1 MSPPAVTPPPY
12 RRGGEGTPLVLLH
25 GMTSSWRAWRPIM
38 PMLERH
44 HDVYAI
50 TMPGHLGGRPM
61 PEGEPVTIDAI
72 VDELCV
78 QLDELGLD
86 RPHVAGNSLGGWVAL
101 ELARRG
107 RARSVVALSPAGAW
121 AMPLDMY
128 RLLSLFRIGAV
139 IAGWGPMQRLAG
151 VPCLRR
157 ILLRSVVE
165 HADRYSADEV
175 EVLFDDMAGC
185 TVLGPLLSRAT
196 VDGPIRDFEPDPGA
210 DVTADGHRPCPV
222 RIAWAGSDRTIP
234 FRRYGRPMLEAVPD
248 ADFVVLPGVGHVP
261 MVDNPELVAWTIL
274 QHTRYS
280 VPRGTG

>member
-1 MSPPAVTPPPY
+1 MTPGYGPATPPPLH
-12 RRGGEGTPLVLLH
+12 RGGSGSPLVLLH
-25 GMTSSWRAWRPIM
+25 GMTSSWRAWQPIL
-38 PMLERH
+38 PFVERH
-44 HDVYAI
+44 HDTWSI

-61 PEGEPVTIDAI
+61 TGDAPVTIDAI

-78 QLDELGLD
+78 QFDELGLD
-86 RPHVAGNSLGGWVAL
+86 RPHLAGNSLGGWVAL

-121 AMPLDMY
+121 SMPRDMY
-128 RLLSLFRIGAV
+128 RLLSMFRLGALV
-139 IAGWGPMQRLAG
+139 AGWGPMQRLAT

-157 ILLRSVVE
+157 MLMRTIAE
-165 HADRYSADEV
+165 HGDRYSPDDV

-196 VDGPIRDFEPDPGA
+196 VDGPIRDFEE
-210 DVTADGHRPCPV
+210 VPCPV

-234 FRRYGRPMLEAVPD
+234 FHRYGRPLLEALPG
-248 ADFVVLPGVGHVP
+248 ADLVVLPGVGHVP

-274 QHTRYS
+274 QHTRHIAEQ
-280 VPRGTG
+280 RTG